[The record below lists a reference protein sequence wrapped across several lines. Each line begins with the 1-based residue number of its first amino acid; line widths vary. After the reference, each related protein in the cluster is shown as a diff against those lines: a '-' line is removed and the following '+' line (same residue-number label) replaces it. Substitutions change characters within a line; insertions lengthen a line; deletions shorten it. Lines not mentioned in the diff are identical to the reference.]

1 MKFDSK
7 QEARKRLEKLKDTIN
22 HHRYQYHVL
31 DKEDISHEA
40 LDSLKDEL
48 YRIEQKYLDLIT
60 PESPSQRVEGKPLDT
75 FKKITHKIPQWSF
88 NDAFNENDIYD
99 FDKRIKKFLKDDID
113 ESDDMAYTC
122 ELKIDGLKVILEY
135 ENGILK
141 SAATRGDGKVGEDVT
156 ANIKTIESIP
166 LSLNKKINAVFE
178 GEIWMGKKG
187 LKRLNKKRKKEG
199 QEQFA
204 NPRNAAAGSIRQLDP
219 KIAAARPLNSFIYDM
234 PYSNSSIPNTQFEEL
249 TELQDLGF
257 KVNKNFKLC
266 KNVDE
271 VITFWKQ
278 AQKLKDKE
286 DYHIDGVV
294 IKVNRR
300 SYQETLGFTGK
311 APRFAIAFKFPAQ
324 QVQTVV
330 EDIAFQVGRTGII
343 TPVAHLRPVPV
354 AGSVV
359 SRATLHNEDQIQ
371 KLDVRIGDT
380 VILQKAG
387 DVIPEIVSV
396 LLEMRT
402 GKEKKFVFPKHILAC
417 GGDGRIERVAGQAAY
432 RCVNKN
438 SFAQQKRK
446 LHHFVSKR
454 AFNFDGVGP
463 KILDMLVEHNLVS
476 TYDDIF
482 TVTKGDLLELPGFKE
497 KAAENVLSSIE
508 KSRNVELPR
517 LIIGLSID
525 HVGEET
531 AYDIAKHFKTI
542 QNIEEASIEK
552 LSNIS
557 GVGEIVAESLHSW
570 FKNADN
576 KKLMRRLLKQITV
589 KEPKRV
595 KGKSAISGK
604 TFVVTGTLDSI
615 TREEIHE
622 KIRDA
627 GGNVS
632 SSVSE
637 NTDFVVAGKNP
648 GSKYDDAKKHGIS
661 ILGKKEFLN
670 LLQNISEE

>member
-7 QEARKRLEKLKDTIN
+7 QEAQKRLEKLKNTIN

-31 DKEDISHEA
+31 DKEEITPEA

-48 YRIEQKYLDLIT
+48 YKIEQKYPDLVT
-60 PESPSQRVEGKPLDT
+60 PDSPSQRVEGKPLNT
-75 FKKITHKIPQWSF
+75 FKKITHKVAQWSF
-88 NDAFNENDIYD
+88 NDAFSKDDIYD
-99 FDKRIKKFLKDDID
+99 FDKRVKKFLKEDIGERDDI
-113 ESDDMAYTC
+113 AYTC

-135 ENGILK
+135 ENGMLK

-166 LSLNKKINAVFE
+166 LSLNKKIDAVFE
-178 GEIWMGKKG
+178 GEIWMGKRG
-187 LKRLNKKRKKEG
+187 LKTLNKKRKKEG

-219 KIAAARPLNSFIYDM
+219 KIAAARPLDSFIYDM
-234 PYSNSSIPNTQFEEL
+234 PYSNSSIPETQFEEL
-249 TELQDLGF
+249 AELQDLGF

-266 KNVDE
+266 KSVDE
-271 VITFWKQ
+271 IITFWKQ

-286 DYHIDGVV
+286 DYHIDGIV
-294 IKVNRR
+294 IKVNKR
-300 SYQETLGFTGK
+300 SYQKTLGFTGK

-330 EDIAFQVGRTGII
+330 EDIVFQVGRTGII
-343 TPVAHLRPVPV
+343 TPVAHLRPVSV

-396 LLEMRT
+396 LIEMRT
-402 GKEKKFVFPKHILAC
+402 GKEKKFVFPKHVPAC
-417 GGDGRIERVAGQAAY
+417 GGDCRIERAVGQSAY

-446 LHHFVSKR
+446 LYHFVSKK
-454 AFNFDGVGP
+454 ALNIDGVGP
-463 KILDMLVEHNLVS
+463 KILDLLIEHNLVS

-525 HVGEET
+525 HVGDET
-531 AYDIAKHFKTI
+531 AHDIVNNFKTI
-542 QNIEEASIEK
+542 QNIEKASIET
-552 LSNIS
+552 LSKIE
-557 GVGEIVAESLHSW
+557 GIGEIVAQSLSAW
-570 FKNADN
+570 FKSTDN
-576 KKLMRRLLKQITV
+576 KKLMKRLLKQITV
-589 KEPKRV
+589 KELKKINR
-595 KGKSAISGK
+595 KSTISDK
-604 TFVVTGTLDSI
+604 TFVVTGTLDSL

-627 GGNVS
+627 GGDVS

-637 NTDFVVAGKNP
+637 NTDFVVVGKNP

-661 ILGKKEFLN
+661 ILGEKEFLN